1 MRVSSRLSRIVAA
14 GAAAAAGFVFAAG
27 AAFAVSGGGY
37 GPSQQDCPPNADST
51 GAPASPSATPPGCH
65 NLAVNVES
73 GGTTNGDANS
83 NNTRYVE
90 FGNDQSPNMDNNPSF
105 GQEFN
110 IGDPGTSTS
119 PHSGCLAANTAGT
132 GGGTGT
138 GCGNNTKGAGF
149 SATWDY
155 YQLYCPATAAIPL
168 DSIPV
173 NSTAP
178 APKNCSSDQPIGAN
192 NLTPDTGTDSKLG
205 DLMTKGLLVYLGADD
220 NLDNG
225 EHDGVTGANNTD
237 EAVTGPSDGGAVTL
251 SLTPQNAARTPSG
264 HNPEGLANAS
274 SGACADGI
282 CAEGT
287 TQQQTVYHGCSANET
302 HQSGPDGTGQKC
314 ANGTP
319 KSGDVYQNGSPASTT
334 ESPNCQSGNTT
345 YTPCST
351 NADGS
356 ANPGGMD
363 AYRQGTPSD
372 MNAQPG
378 VQTYQDPDPQR
389 SPAAPFGTPGLYAGT
404 CGVYVNESSGSQSS
418 ITGLAGLPS
427 PDPGYVV
434 PGAC

>member
-1 MRVSSRLSRIVAA
+1 
-14 GAAAAAGFVFAAG
+14 VFAAG

-37 GPSQQDCPPNADST
+37 SPSQQDCPPNADST

-73 GGTTNGDANS
+73 GGTTKGDANS
-83 NNTRYVE
+83 NNTRYSE
-90 FGNDQSPNMDNNPSF
+90 FGNDQSPNMDHNPSF

-119 PHSGCLAANTAGT
+119 PHKGCLAANTDGT
-132 GGGTGT
+132 GGGTGN
-138 GCGNNTKGAGF
+138 GCGNNAKGMGF
-149 SATWDY
+149 SATYDY
-155 YQLYCPATAAIPL
+155 YQLYCPATAALPL
-168 DSIPV
+168 NSIPI
-173 NSTAP
+173 NSAVP

-192 NLTPDTGTDSKLG
+192 NITPDTGTDSKLG

-225 EHDGVTGANNTD
+225 EHDGVTGAPLTNTD
-237 EAVTGPSDGGAVTL
+237 EAIAGPSDGGAITL
-251 SLTPQNAARTPSG
+251 SLTPQNASRPPTG

-274 SGACADGI
+274 TGACADGI

-287 TQQQTVYHGCSANET
+287 TQQQTVYHGC
-302 HQSGPDGTGQKC
+302 GPNGTGQKC
-314 ANGTP
+314 AKGTP
-319 KSGDVYQNGSPASTT
+319 KSGNVYQNGSPASTA
-334 ESPNCQSGNTT
+334 ESPNCQSGTLD
-345 YTPCST
+345 YTPCFT
-351 NADGS
+351 NANGTP
-356 ANPGGMD
+356 NPGGMD

-389 SPAAPFGTPGLYAGT
+389 SPAAPFGTPGFYAGT
-404 CGVYVNESSGSQSS
+404 CGVYFNDAPGSQPAL
-418 ITGLAGLPS
+418 TGQN
-427 PDPGYVV
+427 PGYVV